1 MDNGKDEPKSDN
13 ASKKKALAEDKA
25 KSVMGYPPWV
35 KRKAL
40 E

>member
-1 MDNGKDEPKSDN
+1 MDNSKDEPKSDN

-25 KSVMGYPPWV
+25 ESLMEYPPWV